1 MLAVAC
7 GGEPPPT
14 PQGGYLMDYVRNT
27 QIADRV
33 ARVLPLVH
41 DRLQQMTSG
50 VGATMGLSRVQ
61 VQLLEYVHRNGN
73 SSIGTLRR
81 ALQRAQSSISELTDR
96 LEEKGYVRRVSSDDR
111 RKSLVALTT
120 QGRKWMR
127 NRDLEQRNA
136 LAAYLSG
143 LAPTGQEE
151 LLSHLLSFLEL
162 TDRLRKSR
170 IVAPLR
176 TDRLPRATRSPFLQ

>member
-1 MLAVAC
+1 
-7 GGEPPPT
+7 
-14 PQGGYLMDYVRNT
+14 MDYVRNT
-27 QIADRV
+27 QITGRV

-41 DRLQQMTSG
+41 DRLQQMMSG

-61 VQLLEYVHRNGN
+61 VQLLEYVHRNGD

-81 ALQRAQSSISELTDR
+81 ALLRAQSSISELTGR

-111 RKSLVALTT
+111 RKSLVALTS
-120 QGRKWMR
+120 QDNKWMR

-143 LAPTGQEE
+143 LAPSAQEE

-162 TDRLRKSR
+162 TDRLRRSR
-170 IVAPLR
+170 RVAPMR
-176 TDRLPRATRSPFLQ
+176 TDRLPHATTPSYLQ